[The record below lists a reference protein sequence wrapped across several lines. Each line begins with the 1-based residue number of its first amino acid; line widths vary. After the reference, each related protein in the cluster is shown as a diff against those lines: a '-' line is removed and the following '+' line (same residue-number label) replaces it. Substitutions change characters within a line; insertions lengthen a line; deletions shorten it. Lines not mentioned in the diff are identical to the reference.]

1 MDNLCEISEEE
12 FDQNLQEINKNESIN
27 EKKSPINEL
36 SKYETISRNESP
48 TNQLSQLM
56 TTSSSLAT
64 SPLITTSSSLATSP
78 LKSPNAS
85 KSLSPEQ
92 TIRSELRRDFLRLL
106 SSVHKHKVWLK
117 LYECP
122 LTLSANFEGCDANF
136 NHLFL
141 TSFQTPIGLEKY
153 AIVRTNDIIELQFNL
168 NNKQNNQ
175 QNQCNN

>member
-1 MDNLCEISEEE
+1 MDNLCEISDEE
-12 FDQNLQEINKNESIN
+12 FDHNLQQIDKNELN
-27 EKKSPINEL
+27 YEKKSPINEL
-36 SKYETISRNESP
+36 SKYETISSNESP

-56 TTSSSLAT
+56 
-64 SPLITTSSSLATSP
+64 TTSSSLATSP

-106 SSVHKHKVWLK
+106 SSVHKRKVWLK

-122 LTLSANFEGCDANF
+122 LTLSANFDGCDANF

-141 TSFQTPIGLEKY
+141 TSFQTPIGLEKC
-153 AIVRTNDIIELQFNL
+153 AIVRTNDIVELEFIL
-168 NNKQNNQ
+168 NNNQHNQ
-175 QNQCNN
+175 QNQCNNK

>member
-1 MDNLCEISEEE
+1 MDNLCEINDEE
-12 FDQNLQEINKNESIN
+12 FDHNLQQINKNESIY

-36 SKYETISRNESP
+36 SKYETIESP
-48 TNQLSQLM
+48 TNQLSQ
-56 TTSSSLAT
+56 
-64 SPLITTSSSLATSP
+64 LITTSSSLATSP
-78 LKSPNAS
+78 LKSPNTS

-106 SSVHKHKVWLK
+106 SSVHKCKVWLK

-122 LTLSANFEGCDANF
+122 LTLSANFDGCDANF

-168 NNKQNNQ
+168 NNKQNNE
-175 QNQCNN
+175 QNQCNDK